1 VRQSRLF
8 LTENLV
14 DQTARLPIVTGK
26 SPTMKRILSFL
37 LCIILLKAQAFALR
51 GGPPGADSGTILVG
65 TYSGTLI
72 PTDANQGTDVLDFNT
87 GEKIG
92 SINSI
97 GLFSVAMPTS
107 GPGTGSFLI
116 FTEGISFAGTI
127 TAVGDSGAGTITGLL
142 EATYDFI
149 DFVRD
154 DQGNPVPSTTTDA
167 NGNVTTTFPTQSYQ
181 AAIRGSLNATVQS
194 TAVSIATASPLSSN
208 FGRIAG
214 TAQTG
219 RMFVGPQGAG
229 QLVTDKIVTYTVDGV
244 KQSLTADAGATLTAP
259 GNNVGGGFF
268 PIVLF

>member
-1 VRQSRLF
+1 
-8 LTENLV
+8 
-14 DQTARLPIVTGK
+14 
-26 SPTMKRILSFL
+26 MKRILSFL

-51 GGPPGADSGTILVG
+51 GGPPGADSGTILTG
-65 TYSGTLI
+65 TYSGTLV

-127 TAVGDSGAGTITGLL
+127 TAVGDSAAGTITGIL

-181 AAIRGSLNATVQS
+181 AAIRGSLRATVQS
-194 TAVSIATASPLSSN
+194 TAISTANVLSSN

-214 TAQTG
+214 EAQTG
-219 RMFVGPQGAG
+219 RVFVGPQGAG
-229 QLVTDKIVTYTVDGV
+229 QLVTDKIVTYTVDGI

-259 GNNVGGGFF
+259 GTTVGGGGFF